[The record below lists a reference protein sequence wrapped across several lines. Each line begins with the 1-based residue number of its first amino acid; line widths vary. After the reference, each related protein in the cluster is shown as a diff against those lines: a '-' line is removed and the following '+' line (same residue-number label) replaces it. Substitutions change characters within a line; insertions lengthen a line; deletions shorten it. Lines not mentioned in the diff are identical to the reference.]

1 MKKRGIHFLPP
12 GWSFPTSEKRERC
25 ERDITFIKISNAR
38 DITLSIR
45 VQYFFIIDDNIYCD
59 WCIKKWC
66 SYWTQVSSIILNH
79 VTSCN
84 IYIYIGVINIGRII
98 FVSLPLNI
106 LQKENC

>member
-45 VQYFFIIDDNIYCD
+45 VQYFFYN
-59 WCIKKWC
+59 
-66 SYWTQVSSIILNH
+66 
-79 VTSCN
+79 
-84 IYIYIGVINIGRII
+84 R
-98 FVSLPLNI
+98 
-106 LQKENC
+106 